1 MSSLEHDISN
11 PKHVRTVL
19 KNGKFIVNVLT
30 EDGIT
35 IEYGIPLAK
44 QSKSQIDLDVDAL
57 RNLLDPI

>member
-1 MSSLEHDISN
+1 MSSLEHDIAN

-44 QSKSQIDLDVDAL
+44 QSKSQIDLDVEVL

>member
-1 MSSLEHDISN
+1 MSSLEHDIAN

-35 IEYGIPLAK
+35 IEYGIPFAK
-44 QSKSQIDLDVDAL
+44 QPKSQIDLDIEAL
-57 RNLLDPI
+57 RNLIDPI